1 MIALISGGVASGK
14 SVIAE
19 NLAVTLNQGKMAY
32 IATMTVS
39 DDECSH
45 RVIKHRHMRHGKG
58 FDTFEIAFSL
68 SENCMQFEGYHC
80 ALLECLGNL
89 IANEMYFQGL
99 NTQQAVA
106 RISSDIQLL
115 SKVIP
120 NLVIV
125 TNTIFSDIADYDPFT
140 MEYITVL
147 GQLNAAIGSYSD
159 VVIESVCSIPVIHKG
174 KKDLAHYENL
184 F

>member
-1 MIALISGGVASGK
+1 MIALVSGGVASGK
-14 SVIAE
+14 SAIAE

-32 IATMTVS
+32 IATMAVS
-39 DDECSH
+39 DDECSN
-45 RVIKHRHMRHGKG
+45 RVVKHRHMRHGKG
-58 FDTFEIAFSL
+58 FDTFEIAFGL
-68 SENCMQFEGYHC
+68 SNNTNQFEGYHC

-89 IANEMYFQGL
+89 IANEMYLQGL
-99 NTQQAVA
+99 NVEQTVA
-106 RISSDIQLL
+106 RISDDIRIL
-115 SKVIP
+115 SEIIP

-147 GQLNAAIGSYSD
+147 GQLNAIIGMYSD

-174 KKDLAHYENL
+174 KKDLARYENI